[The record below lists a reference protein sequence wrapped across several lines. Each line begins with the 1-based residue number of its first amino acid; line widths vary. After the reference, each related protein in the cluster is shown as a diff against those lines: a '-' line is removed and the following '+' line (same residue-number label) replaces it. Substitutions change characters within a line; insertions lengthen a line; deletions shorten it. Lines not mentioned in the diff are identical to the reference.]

1 MTGEAANKKPV
12 DWEIVEKD
20 YRAGLKSLRQLADE
34 HGVSH
39 VTIAK
44 RAKKYGWEKNLE
56 EKIQTTAKNKVVR
69 TVVNKQGNNEVN
81 SKDQLSDAQVVNAY
95 ADVVASVDMIQ
106 RDDLKLAI
114 DNSRSQLR
122 EVVALG
128 DPKFLDKL
136 VELGATFDES
146 GPTANGGWKTDK
158 NNELYQYII
167 SLAGRV
173 KMSKE
178 IAASHGVYLPMQRKV
193 FGLDVEKKSTGE
205 FEEMLRQIRL
215 ED

>member
-1 MTGEAANKKPV
+1 MSGEADKKPV

-56 EKIQTTAKNKVVR
+56 EKIQTTAKNKIAR

-81 SKDQLSDAQVVNAY
+81 SKAQLSDAQVVNAY

-106 RDDLKLAI
+106 REDLKLAI

-122 EVVALG
+122 ELVALG
-128 DPKFLDKL
+128 DPQFHDKL
-136 VELGATFDES
+136 VELGETFDES

-178 IAASHGVYLPMQRKV
+178 IAAAHGVYIPMQRKV
-193 FGLDVEKKSTGE
+193 FGLDAEKKSSGE
-205 FEEMLRQIRL
+205 FEEMLRQVQA
-215 ED
+215 EV

>member
-1 MTGEAANKKPV
+1 MSGEADKKPV

-44 RAKKYGWEKNLE
+44 RAKKYAWEKNLE
-56 EKIQTTAKNKVVR
+56 EKIQTTAKNKIAR
-69 TVVNKQGNNEVN
+69 TVVNKAGNTEAN

-95 ADVVASVDMIQ
+95 ADVVASVDLIQ
-106 RDDLKLAI
+106 REDLKLAI
-114 DNSRSQLR
+114 DNSRSQLK
-122 EVVALG
+122 ELVALG
-128 DPKFLDKL
+128 NPRF
-136 VELGATFDES
+136 VEVLEAIAEEFDES

-158 NNELYQYII
+158 VNEMYRYII

-178 IAASHGVYLPMQRKV
+178 IAAAHGVYIPMQRKV
-193 FGLDVEKKSTGE
+193 FGLDNEKKSTGE
-205 FEEMLRQIRL
+205 FEEMLRQVQA
-215 ED
+215 EA

>member
-1 MTGEAANKKPV
+1 MSGEADKKPV

-44 RAKKYGWEKNLE
+44 RAKKYAWEKNLE
-56 EKIQTTAKNKVVR
+56 EKIQTTAKNKIAR
-69 TVVNKQGNNEVN
+69 TVVNKAGNNEAN
-81 SKDQLSDAQVVNAY
+81 SKQQLSDAQVVNAY
-95 ADVVASVDMIQ
+95 ADVVASVDLIQ
-106 RDDLKLAI
+106 REDLKLAI
-114 DNSRSQLR
+114 DNSRSQLK
-122 EVVALG
+122 ELVALG
-128 DPKFLDKL
+128 DPKFIEVL
-136 VELGATFDES
+136 EAIAEEFDES

-158 NNELYQYII
+158 INEMYRYII

-178 IAASHGVYLPMQRKV
+178 IAAAHGVYIPLQRKV
-193 FGLDVEKKSTGE
+193 FGLDAEKKSTGE
-205 FEEMLRQIRL
+205 FEEMLRQVQA
-215 ED
+215 EV

>member
-1 MTGEAANKKPV
+1 MTGEADKKPV

-56 EKIQTTAKNKVVR
+56 EKIQTTAKNKIAR

-81 SKDQLSDAQVVNAY
+81 SKAQLSDAQVVNAY

-106 RDDLKLAI
+106 REDLKLAI
-114 DNSRSQLR
+114 DNSRNQLR
-122 EVVALG
+122 ELVALG
-128 DPKFLDKL
+128 DPDFHDKL
-136 VELGATFDES
+136 VMLGEVYDES

-178 IAASHGVYLPMQRKV
+178 IAAAHGVYIPMQRKV
-193 FGLDVEKKSTGE
+193 FGLDAEKKSSGE
-205 FEEMLRQIRL
+205 FEEMLRQVQA
-215 ED
+215 EV